1 MAKNSKE
8 RKMTLYRHRK
18 VDSVAFSWSTEDLSE
33 QAYRLFKAGL
43 VDKAKYLAFKNLS
56 LNDRHYLMMEF
67 IDSAQDYI
75 VEQINQILSD
85 GLYDHFKST

>member
-8 RKMTLYRHRK
+8 RRMTLYRHSK
-18 VDSVAFSWSTEDLSE
+18 VDCVALSWSTEDLSE

-43 VDKAKYLAFKNLS
+43 VSKAKYLAFKNLS
-56 LNDRHYLMMEF
+56 VGDRHYLMMEF

-75 VEQINQILSD
+75 IEQINQILSD